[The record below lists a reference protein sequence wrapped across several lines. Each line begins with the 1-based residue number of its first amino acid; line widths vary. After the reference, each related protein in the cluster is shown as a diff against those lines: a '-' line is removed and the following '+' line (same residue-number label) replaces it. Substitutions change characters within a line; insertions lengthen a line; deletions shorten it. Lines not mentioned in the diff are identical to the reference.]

1 MYYEMSDYIQMVSE
15 AYDLSDP
22 YTKKMVLYCN
32 EAQRMTNIE
41 HLTNRLYNH
50 IKAQTD
56 KIDFGSIPASKGDIT
71 KIQNYQNLIDCID
84 IMHKMLIEYGEK
96 TDLVDSITTAMD
108 NIQKRQR
115 VFEKAFTLNIDFP
128 KLMYNTIVLSCVS
141 SVSLMI
147 ATCVEYVKEGKDSF
161 TMALD
166 KTAYNKSKDHVL
178 FQCINT
184 FNKSC
189 NDGTI
194 DKLFKQCIKSNA
206 VSESTEYIEEGIV
219 DNVKAAYNIYRQ
231 VNDGIKTAV
240 PSSGVLR
247 VAYNFAK
254 IVLIAGAALAA
265 IKLLLV
271 SIKNAL
277 YYFKYFRYR
286 LSDWLSIQ
294 ADFLQINA
302 DNLQYREDRKGSD
315 EHKDK
320 VRQRQY
326 NWVDRLR
333 KLANFVALKDK
344 KAQKDTD
351 DEDKE
356 DNKPKPYNNE
366 DDESEDDDGGL
377 F

>member
-219 DNVKAAYNIYRQ
+219 DRVKDVYNIYKQ
-231 VNDGIKTAV
+231 VDSGIKTV
-240 PSSGVLR
+240 MPSSGVLR

-254 IVLIAGAALAA
+254 IVLIAGAVFAA
-265 IKLLLV
+265 VKLLLMA
-271 SIKNAL
+271 IKNAL
-277 YYFKYFRYR
+277 YYFKYFRYKF
-286 LSDWLSIQ
+286 SDWLSIQ
-294 ADFLQINA
+294 ADFLQMNA

-320 VRQRQY
+320 VKQRQY
-326 NWVDRLR
+326 NWVERLR

-351 DEDKE
+351 DEDRE
-356 DNKPKPYNNE
+356 DKKPKPYNNE
-366 DDESEDDDGGL
+366 DDDSDDDGGL

>member
-219 DNVKAAYNIYRQ
+219 DRAKDVYNIYKQ
-231 VNDGIKTAV
+231 VDGAIT

-254 IVLIAGAALAA
+254 IVLIAGAAIAA
-265 IKLLLV
+265 IRLLLV
-271 SIKNAL
+271 TIKNAL
-277 YYFKYFRYR
+277 YYFKYFRYKF
-286 LSDWLSIQ
+286 SDWLSIQ
-294 ADFLQINA
+294 ADFLQMNA

-315 EHKDK
+315 DHKDK
-320 VRQRQY
+320 VKQRQY
-326 NWVDRLR
+326 NWVERLR

-351 DEDKE
+351 DEDRE
-356 DNKPKPYNNE
+356 DKKPKPYNNE
-366 DDESEDDDGGL
+366 DDGSDDDGGL

>member
-15 AYDLSDP
+15 SYDLSDP

-115 VFEKAFTLNIDFP
+115 IFEKAFTLNIDFL

-184 FNKSC
+184 FNRSC

-206 VSESTEYIEEGIV
+206 VSESTEYIEEGIT
-219 DNVKAAYNIYRQ
+219 DTINTAYDIYKG
-231 VNDGIKTAV
+231 VTGNTSS
-240 PSSGVLR
+240 SSGIGKVIF
-247 VAYNFAK
+247 NFAK
-254 IVLIAGAALAA
+254 IVLIAGAVFAA
-265 IKLLLV
+265 VKLLLMA
-271 SIKNAL
+271 IKNVL
-277 YYFKYFRYR
+277 YYFKYFRYKF
-286 LSDWLSIQ
+286 SDWLSIQ
-294 ADFLQINA
+294 ADFLQMNA

-315 EHKDK
+315 EHRDK
-320 VRQRQY
+320 VRQKQY
-326 NWVDRLR
+326 NWVERLR

-344 KAQKDTD
+344 KAQKDTEN
-351 DEDKE
+351 EDKE
-356 DNKPKPYNNE
+356 DRKPKPYNNE
-366 DDESEDDDGGL
+366 DDESDDDGGL

>member
-41 HLTNRLYNH
+41 YLTNRLYNH

-84 IMHKMLIEYGEK
+84 IMHKMLIEYNEK

-115 VFEKAFTLNIDFP
+115 IFEKSFILNIDFP
-128 KLMYNTIVLSCVS
+128 VLMYNTIVLSCVS

-166 KTAYNKSKDHVL
+166 KTAYSKSKDHVL

-206 VSESTEYIEEGIV
+206 VSESTEYIEEGII
-219 DNVKAAYNIYRQ
+219 DKVKAAYDIYKQ
-231 VNDGIKTAV
+231 VDDGIKTAM

-247 VAYNFAK
+247 AAYNFAK
-254 IVLIAGAALAA
+254 IVLIAGAAIAA
-265 IKLLLV
+265 IRLLLV
-271 SIKNAL
+271 TIKNGL
-277 YYFKYFRYR
+277 YYLKYFKYKF
-286 LSDWLSIQ
+286 SDWLSIQ
-294 ADFLQINA
+294 ADFLQMNA

-315 EHKDK
+315 EHRDK
-320 VRQRQY
+320 VRERQY
-326 NWVDRLR
+326 KWVDRLR

-344 KAQKDTD
+344 KAQKDTENED
-351 DEDKE
+351 REDK
-356 DNKPKPYNNE
+356 KPKPYNNE
-366 DDESEDDDGGL
+366 DDSDDGGL